1 MVKNTQGGS
10 SHKKFAR
17 KFNTGGIKN
26 NKLRVSE
33 DEGEIYGIV
42 IKMLGNNMFHCHCM
56 DGIIRLGHIR
66 GKFTGRG
73 KRDNMVECSKWVLIG
88 LREWDISEKSS
99 SKKMQQ
105 CDLLE
110 IYSDADKLRLRESVL
125 ENWKLFDNNEAFKT
139 ENEDDIIFGSD
150 RDFERDTLIREMNSS
165 ASQRITLNI
174 EEKDEEEI
182 NFDDI

>member
-56 DGIIRLGHIR
+56 DGTIRLGHIR

-73 KRDNMVECSKWVLIG
+73 KRDNMVECGKWVLIG

-125 ENWKLFDNNEAFKT
+125 ENWKLFDSNDSFRT

-150 RDFERDTLIREMNSS
+150 RDFERDNLIREMNSS
-165 ASQRITLNI
+165 ASERIVLNI

-182 NFDDI
+182 NFEDI